1 MTEYSTPLESKRIF
15 LESIAQNALLPS
27 LPRNFARCAKLVH
40 LHGNAAPSIPVNWR
54 WAESISALKA
64 LEATMVN
71 CLLMDKFEMEP
82 IDVSINTYVM
92 NSEKP
97 ALPPL
102 TVFSD
107 HASLFIFSPH
117 LAKISGD
124 GEQRV
129 SPDTC
134 LPLCE
139 QQEQTP
145 KESLYRLMAT
155 NIYKTR
161 DGRCYHIHGV
171 FWLSPGY
178 PQDIQ

>member
-1 MTEYSTPLESKRIF
+1 MRKTRAFAWKCGAEHSCQLAMGREYLSTHSPRSNNGELFAYGQVQDGTDERINQHVREKERGTLSF
-15 LESIAQNALLPS
+15 
-27 LPRNFARCAKLVH
+27 
-40 LHGNAAPSIPVNWR
+40 
-54 WAESISALKA
+54 
-64 LEATMVN
+64 
-71 CLLMDKFEMEP
+71 
-82 IDVSINTYVM
+82 TYLQH
-92 NSEKP
+92 P
-97 ALPPL
+97 Y
-102 TVFSD
+102 SD

-124 GEQRV
+124 GEERV

-161 DGRCYHIHGV
+161 DERCFHIHGL
-171 FWLSPGY
+171 FWLASSRY
-178 PQDIQ
+178 P